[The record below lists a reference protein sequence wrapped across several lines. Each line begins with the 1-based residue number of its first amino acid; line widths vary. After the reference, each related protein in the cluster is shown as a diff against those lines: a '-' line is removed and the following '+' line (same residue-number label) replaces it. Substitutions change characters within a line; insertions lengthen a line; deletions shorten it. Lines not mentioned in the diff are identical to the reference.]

1 MLMLDKL
8 SSIVKQLIIGLE
20 MGSIYA
26 LVAVGYTMVYGII
39 KLINFA
45 HGDFIMVA
53 TFMLYTFITL
63 IGVPVIVAILIS
75 FILAIALGV
84 LTERLAYRPLRK
96 SPSITALITAIAVS
110 LLLQNVFETIYGSER
125 IPIKD
130 LIPSKDFQLG
140 SIAINNVSIIT
151 IVMAIVAMVALTLFI
166 KKTKAG
172 TAMRAVSQ
180 NADAAKL
187 MGIDIDKTIS
197 LTFAIGSLLA
207 GLAALMYYMKFTNI
221 DPYLGSNLGL
231 FAFIAAVVGGIGS
244 IPGAFIG
251 GFLIGF
257 VEILPSVLG
266 IDNVFKDIFLF
277 GLLIIVLLFKPQGLL
292 GKNVGE
298 KV

>member
-1 MLMLDKL
+1 MDKVYQ
-8 SSIVKQLIIGLE
+8 IINQLIIGLQT
-20 MGSIYA
+20 GSIYA

-53 TFMLYTFITL
+53 TFMIYTFITL
-63 IGVPVIVAILIS
+63 AGLPVVLAILIS
-75 FILAIALGV
+75 FLLAIILGV
-84 LTERLAYRPLRK
+84 TTERVAYKPLRK

-110 LLLQNVFETIYGSER
+110 LLLQNTFEKIYGSEG
-125 IPIKD
+125 IPIPD
-130 LIPSKDFQLG
+130 LIPVKNYQIGKISLNN
-140 SIAINNVSIIT
+140 IALLT
-151 IVMAIVAMVALTLFI
+151 ILIAVVAMVGLTLFI

-172 TAMRAVSQ
+172 AAMRAVSQ

-187 MGIDIDKTIS
+187 MGINIDKTITS
-197 LTFAIGSLLA
+197 TFAIGSLLA
-207 GLAALMYYMKFTNI
+207 GVAALMYYMQYSKI
-221 DPYLGSNLGL
+221 DPYIGSSLGL

-244 IPGAFIG
+244 VPGAFIG

-257 VEILPSVLG
+257 VEVLPAILG
-266 IDNVFKDIFLF
+266 IDNMFADIFLF
-277 GLLIIVLLFKPQGLL
+277 GLLILVLLFKPQGLL